1 MTIVLREEPLRSE
14 PGETLDPQNWDEL
27 RAQGHRM
34 LDDMFDYI
42 ANIRERPVWSPI
54 PDDIRGRFR
63 SELPLRS
70 SDLTDVYREFTDCV
84 VPYVTGN
91 VHPGFMGWVH
101 GGAGASC
108 APTRHWRERRVADR
122 LYVESRAWLYQQ
134 GHGYRGLWP

>member
-54 PDDIRGRFR
+54 PDDIRSRFR
-63 SELPLRS
+63 SELPRRS
-70 SDLTDVYREFTDCV
+70 SDVVQRHSGRVVARGDRSCRRLDGRHADRGSGPVHSLRAERLARRFDADETGRESF
-84 VPYVTGN
+84 
-91 VHPGFMGWVH
+91 
-101 GGAGASC
+101 
-108 APTRHWRERRVADR
+108 RRVPAT
-122 LYVESRAWLYQQ
+122 
-134 GHGYRGLWP
+134 G